1 MKYKGRVMLRGM
13 SSDCIFCKIA
23 AGQIPA
29 KKLYEDEQAVA
40 FADIDPKAPVH
51 ILVIPKQH
59 IASLAEVGASE
70 REKTLMGHLLGVAN
84 ELAREQG
91 LGKGY
96 RVVINVGP
104 DGGQAVD
111 HLHVHL
117 LGGRAMTWP
126 PG

>member
-1 MKYKGRVMLRGM
+1 M

-23 AGQIPA
+23 AGEIPT

-51 ILVIPKQH
+51 ILIIPRKH

-70 REKTLMGHLLGVAN
+70 EGKTLVGHLHGIAN
-84 ELAREQG
+84 QLARQEK
-91 LGKGY
+91 LSKGY
-96 RVVINVGP
+96 RIVINTGP
-104 DGGQAVD
+104 EGGQTVD
-111 HLHVHL
+111 HLHLHV
-117 LGGRAMTWP
+117 LGGRQMHWP